1 MRGCGRKIL
10 LLISQLLEC
19 GRKEQK
25 KEKGTEWWEWTDKRK
40 VGTEGVRTEKR
51 GNRTEGVRTEKKRD
65 GGGLPESY
73 GPWRPKR

>member
-25 KEKGTEWWEWTDKRK
+25 RKKSGDGGSADGKKGEQD
-40 VGTEGVRTEKR
+40 GGSAD
-51 GNRTEGVRTEKKRD
+51 EKKEGWGRVA
-65 GGGLPESY
+65 GVLRALEA
-73 GPWRPKR
+73 